1 MLLRLQCYDQVRR
14 FRRQRLNHTIKGGD
28 DVMKRAI
35 ERNALAGFLC
45 NAA

>member
-1 MLLRLQCYDQVRR
+1 MSLRLQCYDQVRQ
-14 FRRQRLNHTIKGGD
+14 FQRQRLNHTIKGGD

-35 ERNALAGFLC
+35 ERNALARFIC